1 MQKKLIA
8 LAVAAAF
15 SAPAF
20 ADNAN
25 VTLYG
30 KAILDFEHITND
42 KKNPGSVNR
51 VQTNASR
58 FGIKGSEDVGGDIKA
73 FYQYEVQM
81 DADGDGKNGLGNGT
95 RNTGVGL
102 EGVFGKVAYG
112 NWDTPYKVARNA
124 IELFDNTTVFS
135 ATNLIGRADGT
146 TPYTGTTTYNYNT
159 RKNSTLAYFTPSFGP
174 VSAVLAYSPDEA
186 PTAPANKYVTSL
198 AATLNMAEEGVYAA
212 FAYEMRNDATV
223 TTTKDTA
230 TRLVGK
236 FTMGDFWVGAT
247 IERLKVNRTLTTNY
261 TQSNNEVAAQ
271 YKLGA
276 SNIGLSYVK
285 AGKTNVA
292 KTGASQVSLR
302 YGYNFSK
309 RTELFAAYTSL
320 KNDAVDAAVAG
331 SGGTYGFS
339 AGTAYGTAAGS
350 KSTALGLGLIH
361 SF

>member
-8 LAVAAAF
+8 LAVAAAI
-15 SAPAF
+15 SAPAL

-25 VTLYG
+25 VSLYG
-30 KAILDFEHITND
+30 KAFMDFEHVTND
-42 KKNPGSVNR
+42 KMNPGSVNR

-73 FYQYEVQM
+73 FYQYEVQV
-81 DADGDGKNGLGNGT
+81 DADGNSGNGFGNGT
-95 RNTGVGL
+95 RNTGLGL

-124 IELFDNTTVFS
+124 IELFDNTTAFS
-135 ATNLIGRADGT
+135 AINLMGRANGAA
-146 TPYTGTTTYNYNT
+146 GKNYNT
-159 RKNSTLAYFTPSFGP
+159 RKSNTLAYFTPSFGP

-186 PTAPANKYVTSL
+186 PTAPANKYVVSF
-198 AATLNMAEEGVYAA
+198 AATLNMAEEGVYVAA
-212 FAYEMRNDATV
+212 AYESRNDASV

-236 FTMGDFWVGAT
+236 FTLGDFWVGAT
-247 IERLKVNRTLTTNY
+247 IERLLVNTALTANY

-276 SNIGLSYVK
+276 SNFGLSYVK
-285 AGKTNVA
+285 AGKTAVA
-292 KTGASQVSLR
+292 STGASQISLR

-309 RTELFAAYTSL
+309 RTELFAAYTAL
-320 KNDAVDAAVAG
+320 KNDAVDAATAG

-361 SF
+361 AF

>member
-30 KAILDFEHITND
+30 KAILDFEHVTND
-42 KKNPGSVNR
+42 KMNPGSVNR

-58 FGIKGSEDVGGDIKA
+58 FGLKGSEDVGGDIKA
-73 FYQYEVQM
+73 FYQYEVQV
-81 DADGDGKNGLGNGT
+81 DADGDGAASATKNGGFGNGT
-95 RNTGVGL
+95 RNTGIGL
-102 EGVFGKVAYG
+102 EGAFGKVAYG

-135 ATNLIGRADGT
+135 ATNLIGRANGDAGK
-146 TPYTGTTTYNYNT
+146 NYNT

-212 FAYEMRNDATV
+212 FAYEVRNDASV

-236 FTMGDFWVGAT
+236 FTLGDFWVGAT
-247 IERLKVNRTLTTNY
+247 IERLKVNTSLTANY

-285 AGKTNVA
+285 AGKTAVA
-292 KTGASQVSLR
+292 NTGASQVSLR

-309 RTELFAAYTSL
+309 RTELFAAYSSL
-320 KNDAVDAAVAG
+320 KNDAVDAATAG

-339 AGTAYGTAAGS
+339 AGTKYGTAAGS

>member
-8 LAVAAAF
+8 LAIASAI

-25 VTLYG
+25 VSLYG
-30 KAILDFEHITND
+30 KAFLNFEHVTND
-42 KKNPGSVNR
+42 KQNSGSANR

-58 FGIKGSEDVGGDIKA
+58 FGLKGSEDLGDGMKA
-73 FYQYEVQM
+73 FYQYEVQV
-81 DADGDGKNGLGNGT
+81 DADGNSGNGMGNGT

-102 EGVFGKVAYG
+102 EGGFGKVLYG
-112 NWDTPYKVARNA
+112 NWDTPYKASRNA
-124 IELFDNTTVFS
+124 IELFDNTTSFS
-135 ATNLIGRADGT
+135 AINLMGRANGAA
-146 TPYTGTTTYNYNT
+146 GKNYNT
-159 RKNSTLAYFTPSFGP
+159 RKSNAVAYVSPDLGP
-174 VSAVLAYSPDEA
+174 VGMTLAYSPDEA
-186 PTAPANKYVTSL
+186 PVAATGNKWVTSF
-198 AATLNMAEEGVYAA
+198 AATLNMPEGIYAA
-212 FAYEMRNDATV
+212 LAYEIRNDASV
-223 TTTKDTA
+223 ATTKDTA

-236 FTMGDFWVGAT
+236 YTLGDFWVGAT
-247 IERLKVNRTLTTNY
+247 IERLKVNTSLTANY
-261 TQSNNEVAAQ
+261 TQSNNELAAQ
-271 YKLGA
+271 YKLGT

-285 AGKTNVA
+285 AGKTSVE

-302 YGYNFSK
+302 YGYTFSK
-309 RTELFAAYTSL
+309 RTEVFAAYTAL

-350 KSTALGLGLIH
+350 KQTAIGLGMIH